1 VESHEDFANKIY
13 KSIEDTDKK
22 EYKIITKDG
31 KDYEKLSPG
40 WKSAVILDLIL
51 GYENNSAPIIID
63 QPEDNLATD
72 YINHDLIDMIKKIKE
87 DKQIILVSHNAT
99 IPMLGDAQNVIIC
112 ENNEGK
118 IFINSAALE
127 SEVKDKKTLDWI
139 AELTDYVASE
149 KNTSKIIAREMKC
162 SLIFIEFLYLYFLS
176 RKLNIDIELP
186 TVLYTYIPF
195 FENINLMLLVKESER
210 KKEVLM
216 SYIRNEENHK
226 YLKREA
232 RKVANELNKVSIA
245 QKEQLMNNWSKII
258 ELIKKHGYEE
268 LVDVVI
274 KSDKC

>member
-1 VESHEDFANKIY
+1 MESHEDFANKIY

-99 IPMLGDAQNVIIC
+99 IPMLGFAQYVIIC
-112 ENNEGK
+112 EDDVGK

-127 SEVKDKKTLDWI
+127 SEVKDKK
-139 AELTDYVASE
+139 
-149 KNTSKIIAREMKC
+149 
-162 SLIFIEFLYLYFLS
+162 
-176 RKLNIDIELP
+176 
-186 TVLYTYIPF
+186 
-195 FENINLMLLVKESER
+195 
-210 KKEVLM
+210 
-216 SYIRNEENHK
+216 H
-226 YLKREA
+226 
-232 RKVANELNKVSIA
+232 
-245 QKEQLMNNWSKII
+245 
-258 ELIKKHGYEE
+258 
-268 LVDVVI
+268 
-274 KSDKC
+274 

>member
-1 VESHEDFANKIY
+1 MESHEDFANKIY

-216 SYIRNEENHK
+216 SYIRNE
-226 YLKREA
+226 
-232 RKVANELNKVSIA
+232 
-245 QKEQLMNNWSKII
+245 
-258 ELIKKHGYEE
+258 
-268 LVDVVI
+268 
-274 KSDKC
+274 

>member
-1 VESHEDFANKIY
+1 MESHEDFANKIY